1 MKKILLSL
9 TVALGLV
16 GSVNAQFP
24 DGTMCPDFTGTDIN
38 GNSHNL
44 YTYLDAGYTVVV
56 DISATWCGPCWS
68 YHQTGALEDLW
79 MDHGPAG
86 GTGVSASTTDDVIVL
101 WVEGDNSTGLA
112 ELNGTG
118 NTQGDWVTGTD
129 FPIID
134 DAAIA
139 QTLNIAYY
147 PTIYTIYPD
156 RYLEESGQ
164 NGSTYANISANIGN
178 HTGSTGVDA
187 GLFSYTGETVAC
199 GSLDVQ
205 VLVQNK
211 GSQALAA
218 GDITVNVSAGGAN
231 IGSATNA
238 TALAQWATETVTIPV
253 SLSSAATISI
263 ETVAAGDVNTGNNT
277 LSQAI
282 GFATP
287 GTGDLTFELTL
298 DQYPAE
304 TSWEFANSS
313 GTVLASGSGYSTDY
327 AVITETLTVPAD
339 DCYAVKII
347 DSYGDGL
354 GGSQWG
360 GTDGAWTITDASGNQ
375 LASGSGDFGD
385 ENVDK
390 MDMTAGSGP
399 TAINENG
406 INGLSIYPNPFN
418 NIATVS
424 FNVGSMERTTIEV
437 INTIGQNVQSIDL
450 GVVSGNQS
458 VKLDATDLPAGFYLI
473 NIKSGSKAVTSRVT
487 VNK

>member
-1 MKKILLSL
+1 
-9 TVALGLV
+9 
-16 GSVNAQFP
+16 
-24 DGTMCPDFTGTDIN
+24 
-38 GNSHNL
+38 
-44 YTYLDAGYTVVV
+44 
-56 DISATWCGPCWS
+56 
-68 YHQTGALEDLW
+68 
-79 MDHGPAG
+79 
-86 GTGVSASTTDDVIVL
+86 
-101 WVEGDNSTGLA
+101 
-112 ELNGTG
+112 
-118 NTQGDWVTGTD
+118 
-129 FPIID
+129 
-134 DAAIA
+134 IA

-238 TALAQWATETVTIPV
+238 TALAQWATETVSIPV

-263 ETVAAGDVNTGNNT
+263 ETVAAGDVNTANNT

-298 DQYPAE
+298 DQYPSE
-304 TSWEFANSS
+304 TSWEFSNSS
-313 GTVLASGSGYSTDY
+313 GTVIASGSGYSQNY
-327 AVITETLTVPAD
+327 AVITETLSVSAD

-424 FNVGSMERTTIEV
+424 FNVESMERTTIEV